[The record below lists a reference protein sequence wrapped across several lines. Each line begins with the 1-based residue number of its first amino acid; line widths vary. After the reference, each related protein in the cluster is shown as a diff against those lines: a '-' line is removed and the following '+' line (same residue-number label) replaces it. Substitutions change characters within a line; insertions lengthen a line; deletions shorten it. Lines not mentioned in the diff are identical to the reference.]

1 MLASITPLGERGRKS
16 RWGLTVT
23 AFVASSAAAGTA
35 LGVTLGSLG
44 IPLRLIAPAPIRV
57 WILAVAILL
66 AAPYEWRAF
75 GLRLPT
81 VHRQVNEQWLN
92 RYRGWVYGAGFG
104 AQLGAGIATIVT
116 TAAVYAMLAALVLTG
131 SPVWAALAGGT
142 FGLMRGLLILP
153 SRRVRTTRSLV
164 SLDASLRRWE
174 RPVRVLTG
182 VTLSALALV
191 VAVGAAR

>member
-1 MLASITPLGERGRKS
+1 MLASITPLGERGRNS

-23 AFVASSAAAGTA
+23 AFVAGSAAAGTA
-35 LGVTLGSLG
+35 LGAALGSLG

-57 WILAVAILL
+57 WILAVTIVL
-66 AAPYEWRAF
+66 AASYEWRAF

-116 TAAVYAMLAALVLTG
+116 TAAVYALVAALVLTG
-131 SPVWAALAGGT
+131 SPAWGGLAGGT
-142 FGLMRGLLILP
+142 FGLMRGLSILP
-153 SRRVRTTRSLV
+153 SRRGRGAPSPRGRGPSL
-164 SLDASLRRWE
+164 A
-174 RPVRVLTG
+174 P
-182 VTLSALALV
+182 A
-191 VAVGAAR
+191 